1 MTINITRQGNV
12 KDNRD
17 QNIPSPTWNNDTTL
31 THTMG
36 RAHMQVET
44 RGTLMRQMT
53 TGDDKTRRLDNGT
66 KRTGLTLMTKTKE
79 H

>member
-36 RAHMQVET
+36 RAYMQVET
-44 RGTLMRQMT
+44 KGNTNERQVRRNNYKDRVT
-53 TGDDKTRRLDNGT
+53 AKT
-66 KRTGLTLMTKTKE
+66 RTGL
-79 H
+79 